1 MPKLQQLQPLQ
12 IYRLLPRTNCKQCGC
27 PGCYAFAFAL
37 MGRDKKPVD
46 CTELLKD
53 EYKDSFVQLNEIFG
67 KELTIEEPG
76 LAIDKEKCSGCGDC
90 VVVCNKASTTIVR
103 SGTVNRREEV
113 SPVLDIV
120 DGVIKVVNPESCKR
134 MLNPPELCKLCQ
146 EKCPFGAIEFVR

>member
-1 MPKLQQLQPLQ
+1 
-12 IYRLLPRTNCKQCGC
+12 
-27 PGCYAFAFAL
+27 